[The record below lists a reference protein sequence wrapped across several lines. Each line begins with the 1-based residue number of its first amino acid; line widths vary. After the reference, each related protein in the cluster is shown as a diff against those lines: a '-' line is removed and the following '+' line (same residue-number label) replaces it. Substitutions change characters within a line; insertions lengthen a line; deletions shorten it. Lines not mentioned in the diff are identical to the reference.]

1 MALVLA
7 LLLSAFP
14 STSRI
19 SWMRLESF
27 HLTIG
32 MTRDEMVKAI
42 APWNPKFGKDKN
54 EIVIDYSGDKALTLE
69 LKNDRLRSVRFELF
83 SYLPEIRKAFDEE
96 KAYLRSARGT
106 PRKSTAAVLIYDDA
120 LPNVMAVLKDDP
132 NSEQAK
138 KGLGVLAVRYYD
150 PR

>member
-14 STSRI
+14 SNSRV

-27 HLTIG
+27 HLIIG
-32 MTRDEMVKAI
+32 MTRDEMVNVI

-54 EIVIDYSGDKALTLE
+54 EIVIDYNGDKALTLE
-69 LKNDRLRSVRFELF
+69 LKNDRLRSVRFEFFAL
-83 SYLPEIRKAFDEE
+83 LPEIRKAFDEE
-96 KAYLRSARGT
+96 KTYLRGARGT
-106 PRKSTAAVLIYDDA
+106 PRKSTSSILIYDDA
-120 LPNVMAVLKDDP
+120 LPNVMAVVKDDP
-132 NSEQAK
+132 SSEQAR